1 MSENTKLTE
10 EQLLEKI
17 DKRFVEKQLKAL
29 AYYSTPYD
37 FPNFPNYPTPF
48 DFENSSSTAEEF
60 STEYPPTNLNQ
71 TFNKIKSRINDIYFD
86 INTIIDGISV
96 ILGSCDTMKETI
108 KDETAVMYLD
118 EMKEVFFDL
127 KNIFKAPDLN
137 YNLLLLLELTKLL
150 DENKE
155 LFIKKESSLSL
166 SYELDNQNS
175 EIFTSRLLDN
185 LKELRNKVKEQ
196 NKNG

>member
-10 EQLLEKI
+10 EQLWGKLRI
-17 DKRFVEKQLKAL
+17 YYEKQFKPL
-29 AYYSTPYD
+29 AYYSTPNYMFD
-37 FPNFPNYPTPF
+37 NIPNYPIPY
-48 DFENSSSTAEEF
+48 DLENSEEF

-71 TFNKIKSRINDIYFD
+71 TFNKIKSKINDIYFD
-86 INTIIDGISV
+86 IHTIIDGISV
-96 ILGSCDTMKETI
+96 ILYNCNIMKETI

-155 LFIKKESSLSL
+155 LFIKNESSLS
-166 SYELDNQNS
+166 SSNELNNKNS

>member
-10 EQLLEKI
+10 EQLWGKLRI
-17 DKRFVEKQLKAL
+17 YYEKQFKPL
-29 AYYSTPYD
+29 AYYSTPNYMFD
-37 FPNFPNYPTPF
+37 NIPNYPIPY
-48 DFENSSSTAEEF
+48 DLENSEEF

-71 TFNKIKSRINDIYFD
+71 TFNKIKSKINDIYFD

-96 ILGSCDTMKETI
+96 ILYNCNIMKETI

-155 LFIKKESSLSL
+155 LFIKNESSLS
-166 SYELDNQNS
+166 SSNELNNKNS

-196 NKNG
+196 NKYG

>member
-10 EQLLEKI
+10 EQLWGKLRI
-17 DKRFVEKQLKAL
+17 YYEKQFKPL
-29 AYYSTPYD
+29 AYYSTPNYMFD
-37 FPNFPNYPTPF
+37 NIPNYPIPY
-48 DFENSSSTAEEF
+48 DLENSEEF

-71 TFNKIKSRINDIYFD
+71 TFNKIKSKINDIYFD
-86 INTIIDGISV
+86 IHTIIDGISV
-96 ILGSCDTMKETI
+96 ILYNCNIMKETI

-155 LFIKKESSLSL
+155 LFIKNESSLS
-166 SYELDNQNS
+166 SSNELNNKNS

-196 NKNG
+196 NKYG